1 LWDKRKKTLD
11 PFFPHYLGQIRP
23 KNHLTLLSL

>member
-1 LWDKRKKTLD
+1 MSQIQKTLD
-11 PFFPHYLGQIRP
+11 TFYPNKKGLFKP